1 MSVSWQSSVPG
12 ACSPTCPVP
21 SGYSAD
27 MDVQPDSEE
36 VARAFGPYRL
46 LPRNR
51 LLLRGTE
58 PVRIGS
64 RAFDI
69 LLTLVENSGKTV
81 RKSELMARV
90 WPTTVVEE
98 GALRVHVAAL
108 RKLLGGGRGRGRY
121 IESVT
126 GHGYRF
132 VASVT
137 SPGDAARHPDP
148 ARAT

>member
-1 MSVSWQSSVPG
+1 
-12 ACSPTCPVP
+12 
-21 SGYSAD
+21 
-27 MDVQPDSEE
+27 MDVKPDSEE

-46 LPRNR
+46 FPGKR
-51 LLLRGTE
+51 LLLRGAE

-90 WPTTVVEE
+90 WPTVVVEE
-98 GALRVHVAAL
+98 GTLRVHVAAL
-108 RKLLGGGRGRGRY
+108 RKLLGGGRGSRRY

-126 GHGYRF
+126 GQGYRF
-132 VASVT
+132 VESVT
-137 SPGDAARHPDP
+137 SLGNAA
-148 ARAT
+148 